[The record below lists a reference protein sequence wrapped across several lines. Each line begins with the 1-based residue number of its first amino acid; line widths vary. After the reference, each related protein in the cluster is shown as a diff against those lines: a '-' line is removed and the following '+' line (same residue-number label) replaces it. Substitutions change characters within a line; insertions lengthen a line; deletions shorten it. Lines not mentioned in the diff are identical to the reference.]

1 MDTSRSP
8 TSLYYRTKGVSP
20 KKSPTTESVQK
31 RRRDIERSEKAAYW
45 ALFNTSVALL
55 LYYDL

>member
-8 TSLYYRTKGVSP
+8 STLYYRPLRVTP

-31 RRRDIERSEKAAYW
+31 RRKYLEKSEEAAYW
-45 ALFNTSVALL
+45 ALFNTFIALI